1 MSYNVLIVDDSKSMR
16 SVIKKVLRISG
27 FRSGEILEAENGKEA
42 LDLLKG
48 SWVDLILTDVHMP
61 VMDGIEFIRRLRQEE
76 TLKDVPVLLV
86 TTESN
91 EERLQEAMALGA
103 KAYLRKPFQPEA
115 IRALL
120 NQILGETDGREP
132 EGCDEGCDF

>member
-1 MSYNVLIVDDSKSMR
+1 
-16 SVIKKVLRISG
+16 
-27 FRSGEILEAENGKEA
+27 
-42 LDLLKG
+42 
-48 SWVDLILTDVHMP
+48 
-61 VMDGIEFIRRLRQEE
+61 MDGIEFIRRLGQEE
-76 TLKDVPVLLV
+76 TLKDVPVLLL
-86 TTESN
+86 TTEGN